1 MIDLSGFVISATFSC
16 SIANNALVILYVS
29 PPSTWDYPRI
39 ILKNRSLQSLQALI
53 RLIRRKWT
61 RRQAVKYRIIL
72 KKGTL
77 PEVTGFPVH
86 LHTNPIS
93 AQYAISSS
101 VNCQRSSFRHI
112 SFLSHFRADDVSH
125 IDSRI
130 DTRISNLLPRKR
142 ISSSKLVCCHI
153 RQVTFSIIRSKMVC
167 RLKVLQDIILYSIAR
182 CFVSQFLPH

>member
-1 MIDLSGFVISATFSC
+1 MMKIGVLNLF
-16 SIANNALVILYVS
+16 
-29 PPSTWDYPRI
+29 R
-39 ILKNRSLQSLQALI
+39 LI
-53 RLIRRKWT
+53 RLIGENGM
-61 RRQAVKYRIIL
+61 RRQAGKYQIIL

-112 SFLSHFRADDVSH
+112 SFPSHFRADDVSH

-130 DTRISNLLPRKR
+130 DIRISTLLPRKR
-142 ISSSKLVCCHI
+142 ISSSKF
-153 RQVTFSIIRSKMVC
+153 VTYVILHLIINIIQSKIIG
-167 RLKVLQDIILYSIAR
+167 LTIKSLLQDIILYST
-182 CFVSQFLPH
+182 